1 MTDVEISKVES
12 IVNEK
17 IRENIPLDEKRNVP
31 IAQAKAL
38 GAMALFGEKYGEFVR
53 VITFDPKFSVELCGG
68 THITATGNIGM
79 FKIISESS
87 VAAGVRRIEAVTAEG
102 AQEYVNGA
110 LAVLS
115 EVKTLLKNPKD
126 MAASLQNLIEGKQ
139 VLEKKLEVFQQER
152 ANRLKDELASKAVKS
167 NGHTLILERVSVSS
181 ADALKNIAYGLRNQ
195 FEDLLMILAAD
206 IDSKPQVAV
215 MIGEKLE
222 ATGKFHAGNMVKELA
237 KEIDG
242 GGGGQPFFATAGG
255 KNLNGLQAVLDRAK
269 ELIKN

>member
-1 MTDVEISKVES
+1 
-12 IVNEK
+12 
-17 IRENIPLDEKRNVP
+17 
-31 IAQAKAL
+31 
-38 GAMALFGEKYGEFVR
+38 
-53 VITFDPKFSVELCGG
+53 
-68 THITATGNIGM
+68 M

-110 LAVLS
+110 LALLG

-126 MAASLQNLIEGKQ
+126 TAASVQSLIEEKH

-152 ANRLKDELASKAVKS
+152 SNQIKDELVRKAVKS
-167 NGHTLILERVSVSS
+167 NGHTLILEKVSVPS

-195 FEDLLMILAAD
+195 FDDLLMVLAAD

-222 ATGKFHAGNMVKELA
+222 ATKKFHAGNMVKELA

-255 KNLNGLQAVLDRAK
+255 KNLSGLDAVLEKARA
-269 ELIKN
+269 LIKG